1 MSNPRLPL
9 APELTEKT
17 KQWAQDRIIPATK
30 RVVDVDY
37 VFDVIAGA
45 EERVVHR
52 LGRTPTGFRVVA
64 QSAPGSVYASTTGR
78 AHDRKYLYL
87 KSSTAGLTV
96 QLEVF

>member
-1 MSNPRLPL
+1 VG
-9 APELTEKT
+9 AG
-17 KQWAQDRIIPATK
+17 QDRA
-30 RVVDVDY
+30 RVERGSTSTT
-37 VFDVIAGA
+37 FDVTAGA

-52 LGRTPTGFRVVA
+52 LGRTPTGWRVVA